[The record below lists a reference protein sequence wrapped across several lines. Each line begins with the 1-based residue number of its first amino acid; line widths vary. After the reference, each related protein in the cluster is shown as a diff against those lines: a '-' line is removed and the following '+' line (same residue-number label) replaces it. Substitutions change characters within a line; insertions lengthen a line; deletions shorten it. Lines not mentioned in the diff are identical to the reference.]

1 MTRCISETWEEYSSF
16 HESPMHEIIFEWVRK
31 QIEIDRPTIKGK
43 KRVRI
48 SFHPKDWDDV
58 DLDPDELANEITKM
72 IGRSEA
78 LREVAYL
85 VALNSH
91 IKEDEQ

>member
-1 MTRCISETWEEYSSF
+1 MARCISEIWEEYS
-16 HESPMHEIIFEWVRK
+16 ELQDSPMHEMIFDWVRK

-48 SFHPKDWDDV
+48 SFLPKDWDDV
-58 DLDPDELANEITKM
+58 DLDPDELANEITEM

-85 VALNSH
+85 VALNSQ
-91 IKEDEQ
+91 IKEDK